1 MFVAKINRDNILK
14 SISIEKV
21 KITLKDL
28 KTGIKQG
35 FDENFLTRRTFYLL
49 MQDTFSFISI

>member
-1 MFVAKINRDNILK
+1 MR
-14 SISIEKV
+14 IEKV

-35 FDENFLTRRTFYLL
+35 SDENFLTRCTFYVLTKE
-49 MQDTFSFISI
+49 TFCFISIR